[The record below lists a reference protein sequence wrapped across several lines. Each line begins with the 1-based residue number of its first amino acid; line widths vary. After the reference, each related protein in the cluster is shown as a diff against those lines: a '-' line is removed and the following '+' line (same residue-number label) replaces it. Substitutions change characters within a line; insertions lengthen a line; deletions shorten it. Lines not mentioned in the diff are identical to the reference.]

1 MRGACGSSS
10 ESSTKAPKSESDTI
24 TPDAR
29 TPTSSAFAPRSCAS
43 ARSDTTIFVPSTLV
57 ILTSMVFPTWP
68 SSAATAA
75 SLPVWRAFFSSF
87 SAAGTA
93 GGGTKSSSSSSKDA
107 RGAVTVLGA
116 VTRVLFTFRVRLE
129 AICDKGRNARN
140 RPLNTRRMSP
150 PRFATSTRPFTGSP
164 FSSARISAFFASA
177 FLESSAFLPLP
188 SFVAVAAEASPA
200 SPEPFSARAR
210 TPRPRDAETAR
221 RAIGVLGAPD
231 ETRAG
236 ARWDARAAVETAAH
250 CARVDAMV
258 ST

>member
-1 MRGACGSSS
+1 M
-10 ESSTKAPKSESDTI
+10 
-24 TPDAR
+24 
-29 TPTSSAFAPRSCAS
+29 
-43 ARSDTTIFVPSTLV
+43 
-57 ILTSMVFPTWP
+57 
-68 SSAATAA
+68 
-75 SLPVWRAFFSSF
+75 
-87 SAAGTA
+87 
-93 GGGTKSSSSSSKDA
+93 
-107 RGAVTVLGA
+107 
-116 VTRVLFTFRVRLE
+116 LFTFRVRLE

-164 FSSARISAFFASA
+164 FARALVSAFFASE

-188 SFVAVAAEASPA
+188 TSVAVAAAASPA

-236 ARWDARAAVETAAH
+236 ARWDARAAVETATH
-250 CARVDAMV
+250 CATADAMV
-258 ST
+258 PT